1 MNQDYDLKSLLESL
15 DKVKLNVKNVIL
27 IKNNPVFPDED
38 SFLQLL
44 PKLMPPYSNPV
55 MLRQEEMV
63 LVNTLT
69 TQTLY
74 AEARKK
80 GILTIDISSEIC
92 RNGMCFRWL
101 DGEWL
106 YGDDN
111 HLSVDGVD
119 LLKPILFKVLEH

>member
-1 MNQDYDLKSLLESL
+1 MNQDYDLKSLLEAL

-27 IKNNPVFPDED
+27 IENNPVFPDED

-80 GILTIDISSEIC
+80 GILIIDISSEIC